1 MEDKR
6 IITLRDEKVNKAINK
21 MAAPAIVGMLV
32 MAIYNFVDTIFV
44 SWTNP
49 IATSATQVVLP
60 VMLIA
65 SSIGLS
71 FGVGGAS
78 YISRLLGQKKKEQAE
93 KVVMSALMAGAILGV
108 LATIFNYFFMEDIFK
123 FFGAND
129 EIMQLTM
136 DYGKYILLGYTFMIM
151 SMILNN
157 TLRAEGS
164 AKYSMIG
171 MGLGAIL
178 NIILDPIFI
187 FTLNLGISGA
197 AIATTLSNA
206 VSFLILLSMYL
217 RKKTV
222 LRFRLKNINFNWEIY
237 KEILKVGL
245 PTFFKQ
251 LLFSFSM
258 KLLNTAAIEYGEGND
273 LLATLGIV
281 IRIVTIPSYIV
292 FGLGQGFQPVAGYN
306 YGANQPK
313 RVLESF
319 KYTVKV
325 TTIVMLVTAI
335 ILNVFGFLILKL
347 FQTTETMETY
357 AILALRYQSIG
368 LAFLGIINTVTIFFQ
383 ALGKGFKALLMSI
396 ARQGLFFI
404 PMILIIPGILGVDG
418 VMLSQSF
425 ADILTLLLAIVLV
438 VPFLRERNLKH
449 LSQAIH

>member
-1 MEDKR
+1 MDDKR
-6 IITLRDEKVNKAINK
+6 IIILRDAPVNKAINK

-78 YISRLLGQKKKEQAE
+78 YISRLLGMGQKKRAE
-93 KVVMSALMAGAILGV
+93 KVVMLALIAGLILGV
-108 LATIFNYFFMEDIFK
+108 LATVFNYLFMEDIFK
-123 FFGAND
+123 FFGATS
-129 EIMQLTM
+129 EIMALTVA
-136 DYGKYILLGYTFMIM
+136 YGKYILLGYTFMILN
-151 SMILNN
+151 MILNN
-157 TLRAEGS
+157 TLRSEGS

-171 MGLGAIL
+171 MAVGSIL

-187 FTLNLGISGA
+187 FSFGWGISGA
-197 AIATTLSNA
+197 AIATTLSNI
-206 VSFLILLSMYL
+206 VSFIIILSIYL
-217 RKKTV
+217 NKKT
-222 LRFRLKNINFNWEIY
+222 LLRLKLKNVSFDLSVY

-258 KLLNTAAIEYGEGND
+258 KLLNGAANEYGGVD

-281 IRIVTIPSYIV
+281 IRIITIPSYII
-292 FGLGQGFQPVAGYN
+292 FGFGQGFQPVAGYN
-306 YGANQPK
+306 YGADKPK
-313 RVLESF
+313 RVMDSF

-325 TTIVMLVTAI
+325 TTIIMLVTGVF
-335 ILNVFGFLILKL
+335 LSLFGFIILKL
-347 FQTTETMETY
+347 FQTTEVMREY
-357 AILALRYQSIG
+357 AILILRYQSIG
-368 LAFLGIINTVTIFFQ
+368 LIFLGAINTITIFFQ
-383 ALGKGFKALLMSI
+383 ALGKGIKAMLMSI

-404 PMILIIPGILGVDG
+404 PLILIIPNYMGVNG
-418 VMLSQSF
+418 VILSQPF
-425 ADILTLLLAIVLV
+425 ADILALLLAVVLV
-438 VPFLRERNLKH
+438 IPYSKADNIEKLFQKTH
-449 LSQAIH
+449 